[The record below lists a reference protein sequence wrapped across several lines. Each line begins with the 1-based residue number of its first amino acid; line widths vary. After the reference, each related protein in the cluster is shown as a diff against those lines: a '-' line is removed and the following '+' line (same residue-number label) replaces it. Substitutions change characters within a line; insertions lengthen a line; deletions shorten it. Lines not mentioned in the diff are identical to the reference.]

1 MKMRILLPVLLALAL
16 TAAALVSFALKADGA
31 AGGIVV
37 TGAWARATPPGA
49 TTGAVYLTIEN
60 RGGTADRLMSVA
72 SPAAGSAMLH
82 TTLEESGVS
91 KMRESDGGIAPG
103 AVFQMK
109 PGGTHVMLMGLTA
122 PLKEGETISL
132 TLSFEK
138 AGAMAVD
145 AKVAGIGA
153 DGPVD

>member
-1 MKMRILLPVLLALAL
+1 MKMRILVPVLLALAL

-49 TTGAVYLTIEN
+49 TTGALYVTIEN
-60 RGGTADRLMSVA
+60 RGGTTDRLLSVA
-72 SPAAGSAMLH
+72 SPAAGSTMLH

-103 AVFQMK
+103 AVLQMK
-109 PGGTHVMLMGLTA
+109 PGGTHVMLMGLA
-122 PLKEGETISL
+122 SPLKEGETISL

-138 AGAMAVD
+138 AGAMTVD